1 MWALTGAQRT
11 LQFGA
16 GVSRVLECPKGMV
29 GRVIGKGGETIK
41 ALQKQFSCNIQIE
54 QNSDPMTITI
64 AGQPHTVDP
73 CAAAVQE
80 IIAGGNPFGANAP
93 PNFAGGAHPAL
104 LCRHAFC
111 YKAMV
116 ARDGCWR
123 LWIKLF

>member
-1 MWALTGAQRT
+1 VGTDAAQRT

-41 ALQKQFSCNIQIE
+41 ALQKQYSCNIQIE

-93 PNFAGGAHPAL
+93 PNFAGGASLGAVVLCSHP
-104 LCRHAFC
+104 
-111 YKAMV
+111 
-116 ARDGCWR
+116 
-123 LWIKLF
+123 